1 MEYHSKEES
10 LKLHFFYIFSD
21 YVMFLFINKR
31 CYWSLVLLQL
41 HLFISWDKISLTNMF
56 VVSISKHSV
65 TFISWKSSEKEL
77 EQNIGRDI
85 GREETLTFQTLEML
99 LRLHLKFFL
108 CSKIHISVF
117 TCSYNMVPPQI
128 FSATFLRF
136 DQIGN
141 KMQQPFRNQRQSLYG
156 TQNVNIT
163 SNDFE
168 HVLTISCNLKRTKS
182 KLKKMFWQ
190 QLRTQTLDSQFSL
203 RMW

>member
-1 MEYHSKEES
+1 MKKNYSKI
-10 LKLHFFYIFSD
+10 L
-21 YVMFLFINKR
+21 
-31 CYWSLVLLQL
+31 
-41 HLFISWDKISLTNMF
+41 
-56 VVSISKHSV
+56 
-65 TFISWKSSEKEL
+65 
-77 EQNIGRDI
+77 
-85 GREETLTFQTLEML
+85 EETLEEKRHWLSRHWKCCYAYIL
-99 LRLHLKFFL
+99 NFFL

-163 SNDFE
+163 SNNFE

-190 QLRTQTLDSQFSL
+190 QLWTQTLDSQFSL